1 MIPVFE
7 TALVED
13 GRIRLRERHL
23 ARLAA
28 SGGSAEQVA
37 AFDRLL
43 DELETRVGQPF
54 TMRIDISDDGLVVS
68 TRPPRATTPVD
79 LPIHRTYDPSLEIRR
94 IKIAD
99 RSWVEAVEAEFGGEE
114 ALLVSRDDI
123 VGETTRA
130 SIIVLRADGALVV
143 PQLQGILASVTR
155 SWAIDQTDA
164 TEALVTLDDLY
175 AARGAAVLTAGRGVI
190 PINSVEECVLARDP
204 LFDDLQSVWRAL
216 P

>member
-13 GRIRLRERHL
+13 GRIRLRERHR

-37 AFDRLL
+37 AFGHLL
-43 DELETRVGQPF
+43 DELETRAGQPF

-68 TRPPRATTPVD
+68 TRPPRATTPVE
-79 LPIHRTYDPSLEIRR
+79 LPIKHTYDPSLEIRR

-99 RSWVEAVEAEFGGEE
+99 RSWVEIIEAEHGGAEV
-114 ALLVSRDDI
+114 LLVSRDHL

-130 SIIVLRADGALVV
+130 SIIALRADGALVV
-143 PQLQGILASVTR
+143 PHLRGILQSVTR
-155 SWAIDQTDA
+155 GWAIEQTGA
-164 TEALVTLDDLY
+164 SEANVSLDDLY

-190 PINSVEECVLARDP
+190 PIHSIEGRVLARDP

>member
-37 AFDRLL
+37 AFDHLL
-43 DELETRVGQPF
+43 DELETRAGQPF

-68 TRPPRATTPVD
+68 TRPPRATTPVE
-79 LPIHRTYDPSLEIRR
+79 LPIKHTYDPSLEIRH

-99 RSWVEAVEAEFGGEE
+99 RSWVETIEAEHGGAEV
-114 ALLVSRDDI
+114 LLVSRDHL

-130 SIIVLRADGALVV
+130 SIIVLRADDALVV
-143 PQLQGILASVTR
+143 PHLRGILQSVTR
-155 SWAIDQTDA
+155 GWAIEQTGA
-164 TEALVTLDDLY
+164 SEANVSLDDLY
-175 AARGAAVLTAGRGVI
+175 TARGAAVLTAGRGVI
-190 PINSVEECVLARDP
+190 PIHSIEGRVLARDP
-204 LFDDLQSVWRAL
+204 LFDQLQASWRAL

>member
-37 AFDRLL
+37 AFDHLL
-43 DELETRVGQPF
+43 DELETRAGQPF

-68 TRPPRATTPVD
+68 TRPPRATTPVE
-79 LPIHRTYDPSLEIRR
+79 LPIKHTYDPSLEIRR

-99 RSWVEAVEAEFGGEE
+99 RSWVEIIEAEHGGAEV
-114 ALLVSRDDI
+114 LLVSRDHL

-130 SIIVLRADGALVV
+130 SIIALRADGALVV
-143 PQLQGILASVTR
+143 PHLRGILQSVTR
-155 SWAIDQTDA
+155 GWAIEQTGA
-164 TEALVTLDDLY
+164 SEANVSLDDLY

-190 PINSVEECVLARDP
+190 PIHSIEGRVLARDP
-204 LFDDLQSVWRAL
+204 LFDQLQSRWRAL

>member
-43 DELETRVGQPF
+43 DELETRTGQPF

-79 LPIHRTYDPSLEIRR
+79 LPIHQTYDPSLEIRR

-155 SWAIDQTDA
+155 SWAIDQTGA
-164 TEALVTLDDLY
+164 SEALVTLDDLY

>member
-37 AFDRLL
+37 AFDHLL
-43 DELETRVGQPF
+43 DELETRAGQPF

-68 TRPPRATTPVD
+68 TRPPRATTPVE
-79 LPIHRTYDPSLEIRR
+79 LPIKHTYDPSLEIRH

-99 RSWVEAVEAEFGGEE
+99 RSWVEIIEAEHGGAEV
-114 ALLVSRDDI
+114 LLVSRDHL

-130 SIIVLRADGALVV
+130 SIIALRADGALVV
-143 PQLQGILASVTR
+143 PHLRGILQSVTR
-155 SWAIDQTDA
+155 GWAIEQTGA
-164 TEALVTLDDLY
+164 SEANVSLDDLY

-190 PINSVEECVLARDP
+190 PIHSIEGRVLARDP
-204 LFDDLQSVWRAL
+204 LFDQLQSRWRAL

>member
-28 SGGSAEQVA
+28 SGGSTEQVA

-68 TRPPRATTPVD
+68 TRPLRATTPVD